1 MNESSMNS
9 VKIEIGAI
17 KHPEFGEI
25 WSGMVLD
32 LNLSD
37 KAMAD
42 MNSSDFQKL
51 KFALPIVAE
60 RVTAF
65 VKEMLDRED
74 ARRSERKKAIEAE
87 NAALLSDWEARVAEY
102 EAAAAEFKKCHDAW
116 ELKKAQAPEG
126 EDFYEVEP
134 TFYRERPN
142 RPHLQPV
149 Y

>member
-1 MNESSMNS
+1 MNESSMNT
-9 VKIEIGAI
+9 VKVEIGGI

-51 KFALPIVAE
+51 KFILPIVAE
-60 RVTAF
+60 RAMAF
-65 VKEMLDRED
+65 VKAMLDRED
-74 ARRSERKKAIEAE
+74 ARRAERKKEIEAE
-87 NAALLSDWEARVAEY
+87 NKAMLEDWEKRVADY
-102 EAAAAEFKKCHDAW
+102 EEEKREFEKAHKAW
-116 ELKKAQAPEG
+116 ERRKEQCDKG
-126 EDFYEVEP
+126 EFFETEP
-134 TFYRERPN
+134 TFYKDRPCRPN
-142 RPHLQPV
+142 LHIA

>member
-9 VKIEIGAI
+9 VKVEIGGI

-51 KFALPIVAE
+51 KFALPIIADHA
-60 RVTAF
+60 TAF
-65 VKEMLDRED
+65 VKTMLDRED
-74 ARRSERKKAIEAE
+74 ARRAERKKEIEAE
-87 NAALLSDWEARVAEY
+87 NKALIADWEVRVK
-102 EAAAAEFKKCHDAW
+102 EFETAKEQFEKEHRAW
-116 ELKKAQAPEG
+116 ERKKEQSKDG
-126 EDFYEVEP
+126 EFFESEP
-134 TFYRERPN
+134 TFYKERPA
-142 RPHLQPV
+142 RPHCHIF
-149 Y
+149 